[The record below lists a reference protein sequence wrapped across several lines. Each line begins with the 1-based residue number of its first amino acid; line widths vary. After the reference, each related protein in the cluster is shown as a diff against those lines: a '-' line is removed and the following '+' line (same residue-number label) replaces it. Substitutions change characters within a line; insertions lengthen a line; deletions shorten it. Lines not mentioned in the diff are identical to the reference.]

1 MLTTSLLPM
10 SIPYLESDDINWA
23 MFLMRFREVMLATR
37 RWGYIDGTKL
47 CPVSKKADAP
57 RHRKRGERELET

>member
-10 SIPYLESDDINWA
+10 SLPNLEPDGINWA
-23 MFLMRFREVMLATR
+23 IFLMCFREVMLATR
-37 RWGYIDGTKL
+37 RWGYIDGIKL

-57 RHRKRGERELET
+57 RHRNRRDQELGT